1 MTIKAFIHLQL
12 CNKIT
17 VLIILFKKVLHYALL
32 SKSHISLDQ
41 FEQYMD
47 RHETALLFFFQI
59 NNTELHKLFIN

>member
-41 FEQYMD
+41 
-47 RHETALLFFFQI
+47 L
-59 NNTELHKLFIN
+59 NNTRIDMKLLCYSSFK